1 MRILRI
7 GPPHGRL
14 GYQRVA
20 LDGGPALRV
29 RPADVTALGLTAGA
43 ELDAAAITQ
52 LRAAA
57 GRALAEE
64 TAYRLLA
71 VRLRSRQELIGRLRR
86 RGIASEIV
94 DAVAAHLEAQGLLDD
109 RRFARA
115 WIQSR
120 MALHR
125 TGPLR
130 LRHEL
135 AGKGVA
141 REVIAGALGEALN
154 DTDEGA
160 LALQVARARLRRYR
174 GLPRDV
180 IYRRLAGVLQRRGF
194 STAAISRILRDVLG
208 TPLDHDG

>member
-1 MRILRI
+1 MRIIRI

-14 GYQRVA
+14 GYQRVT
-20 LDGGPALRV
+20 LDGGPVLRV
-29 RPADVTALGLTAGA
+29 RPADVTALGLVAGA
-43 ELDAAAITQ
+43 DLDPATITQ

-71 VRLRSRQELIGRLRR
+71 VRPRSRRELIERLRR
-86 RGIASEIV
+86 RGMAPEVI
-94 DAVAAHLEAQGLLDD
+94 DAVTAHLEAQGLLDD

-120 MALHR
+120 LALHPA
-125 TGPLR
+125 GPVR

-154 DTDEGA
+154 DTDESA
-160 LALQVARARLRRYR
+160 LALPVARARLRRYR
-174 GLPRDV
+174 GLPRE
-180 IYRRLAGVLQRRGF
+180 IMYRRLAGVLRRRGF
-194 STAAISRILRDVLG
+194 SAAVISRVLRDVLG
-208 TPLDHDG
+208 MSEDHDG